1 MGRVVSLVMAVA
13 AVVGVFAYIPMVSEY
28 AFWVLAVAI
37 LLWLG
42 TGTLRGFPSIWSI
55 LLLLIAIV
63 SVFVEIPIV
72 SDFAF
77 WVSAFSGWASS
88 SSRALPRCSSRCSA
102 I

>member
-63 SVFVEIPIV
+63 SVFIEIPIV

-77 WVSAFSGWASS
+77 WVLVISFLMLVRIA
-88 SSRALPRCSSRCSA
+88 
-102 I
+102 